1 MSLIS
6 TRGWCPIVRASA
18 ASLTNSLAASLFI
31 EILMVQITYI
41 EHNGTQ
47 HNVDV
52 PEGESLM
59 QAAQNNMIP
68 GIDADC
74 GGACACATCH
84 VFVADEWTSGLPPVS
99 ENEEAKPDRKGV
111 V

>member
-41 EHNGTQ
+41 EHNGMQ

-52 PEGESLM
+52 LEGESLM
-59 QAAQNNMIP
+59 QAAQNNMIS
-68 GIDADC
+68 GIDADRLEE
-74 GGACACATCH
+74 H
-84 VFVADEWTSGLPPVS
+84 TSEIQLLMRISYAVLCLIQILLHTS
-99 ENEEAKPDRKGV
+99 RLSTLITT
-111 V
+111 